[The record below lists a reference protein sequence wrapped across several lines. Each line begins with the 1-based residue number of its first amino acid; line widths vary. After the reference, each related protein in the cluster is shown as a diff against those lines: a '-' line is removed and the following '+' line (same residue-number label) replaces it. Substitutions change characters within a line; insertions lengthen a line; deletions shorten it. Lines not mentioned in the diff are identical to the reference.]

1 MHRGLCRT
9 KDLHAVKQFMTE
21 MEHADVEMNSISF
34 NAISVL
40 IRSWRVGS
48 AAAMIEDLLNLGMK
62 PSTKTCSLPAQSI
75 GNKLVLEVMGDG
87 SESSSDLL
95 VCLHWP
101 YYVNYTSILFL
112 SQLQLVMHSCIMLY
126 STKG

>member
-9 KDLHAVKQFMTE
+9 KDLHAVKQFIAE
-21 MEHADVEMNSISF
+21 MEHTDVGMNSISF
-34 NAISVL
+34 NAI
-40 IRSWRVGS
+40 VGS
-48 AAAMIEDLLNLGMK
+48 AAAMIEDMLNLGMK

-101 YYVNYTSILFL
+101 YYVN
-112 SQLQLVMHSCIMLY
+112 
-126 STKG
+126 